1 MPTFLIIALSLIYV
15 FWSFVEVTGFI
26 ALVQRPYLRYSATAR
41 NVTYLWF
48 VSLVVLVC
56 YLVSLLF

>member
-1 MPTFLIIALSLIYV
+1 MPTFLIVALGLIYG

-26 ALVQRPYLRYSATAR
+26 ALVQRPYIRYTAAAR
-41 NVTYLWF
+41 NVTYVWLM
-48 VSLVVLVC
+48 SLVVLVS

>member
-1 MPTFLIIALSLIYV
+1 MPTFLIVALGLIYG

-26 ALVQRPYLRYSATAR
+26 ALVQRPYIRYTAAR
-41 NVTYLWF
+41 NVTYVWLM
-48 VSLVVLVC
+48 SLVVLVS